1 MICQRPGR
9 GLRHCLAG
17 LGRTLLPVRFIFLI
31 LLPVATF
38 GADSAQLNLTAA
50 QNNRLFSAVR
60 TQDQAAI
67 AEAIRGGANINARG
81 KHAITPLMLAV
92 DLGALAAVTT
102 LLAHRANPNDKAIDG
117 ASAVSLAVEN
127 YKRQPDILLAVMQAG
142 GDANLRRPDGEPVII
157 RFVNDRNCEYMRM
170 MKQFGA
176 DVDALDRSRDPILT
190 HAALADD
197 WESVWCL
204 ISLGAK
210 FQNLPGF
217 YTLSRLLKS
226 KTISVGSAQF
236 TFKQRVW
243 SHLREHG
250 IDVSPL
256 E

>member
-1 MICQRPGR
+1 MATRRSYFLTVLLLLACTEKGKGVTVNNNFFDGNSGR
-9 GLRHCLAG
+9 LEA
-17 LGRTLLPVRFIFLI
+17 
-31 LLPVATF
+31 
-38 GADSAQLNLTAA
+38 
-50 QNNRLFSAVR
+50 AVR
-60 TQDQAAI
+60 ADDSRAI
-67 AEAIRGGANINARG
+67 AESLSAGLDANTRG
-81 KHAITPLMLAV
+81 KQGVTPLMLAV